1 MKRKVFNQCIL
12 PVLTYDIETL
22 TLIKTSVMKLRRTR
36 KMERSILDI
45 SFRDSTSIK
54 VRNEEIRK
62 RTRVDDTIE
71 CIAKQKW
78 KWAGH
83 IARTNDNR

>member
-1 MKRKVFNQCIL
+1 
-12 PVLTYDIETL
+12 
-22 TLIKTSVMKLRRTR
+22 MKLRRTR

-78 KWAGH
+78 KSGRD
-83 IARTNDNR
+83 ILQEQMITDDTKRS